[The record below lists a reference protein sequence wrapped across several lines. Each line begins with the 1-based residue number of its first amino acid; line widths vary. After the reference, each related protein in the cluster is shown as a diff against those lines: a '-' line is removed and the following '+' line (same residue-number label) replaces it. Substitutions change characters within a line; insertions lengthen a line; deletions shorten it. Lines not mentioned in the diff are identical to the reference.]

1 MPTALD
7 ALLTRGSDALMVG
20 ILLPV
25 AKIRTLQD
33 RTLPVAI
40 SEMSD
45 RQSANLPAQSIL
57 GRLLPDVTLFDYP
70 FGQNGSFWPRND
82 QSPKD
87 VSNSSC
93 ANNHALIDSGF
104 YVNRHRVD
112 ILFKVLKRKF
122 DLSTYH
128 FLLQDS
134 TADLVLALK

>member
-70 FGQNGSFWPRND
+70 CGQNGSSWPRND

-93 ANNHALIDSGF
+93 ANNRALIDSGF
-104 YVNRHRVD
+104 VLHRVD
-112 ILFKVLKRKF
+112 IFHSKSSKESLTVS
-122 DLSTYH
+122 LSIARLH
-128 FLLQDS
+128 C
-134 TADLVLALK
+134 

>member
-70 FGQNGSFWPRND
+70 CGQNGSSWPRND

-93 ANNHALIDSGF
+93 ANNRALIDSGF
-104 YVNRHRVD
+104 VLHRVD
-112 ILFKVLKRKF
+112 IFRPQKKVYL
-122 DLSTYH
+122 YH
-128 FLLQDS
+128 FLLQDC
-134 TADLVLALK
+134 TADLAPAIQLCAIL